1 MTAAVVLGVL
11 AGVGCVGAVYGA
23 RTTHP
28 SLESIARVGSRP
40 VQVVQIESARYR
52 VLGRV
57 GALLADT
64 ASTRGFFRHPRW
76 SGLSPS
82 FAITMTSPAQLA
94 SRVIAAAGIGVLA
107 PPVLWVGA
115 EAAGVST
122 SVLLPVLL
130 ALVMIPAGTAIPFL
144 ILKAEAK
151 ERRQHFRTVVGTYV
165 DLVVLSLAGGSGIE
179 GSLLSASAVSSDW
192 AARRIS
198 KALLL
203 ARDTGETTWEALN
216 DLGRELAVPELIEL
230 SATLQLAGTEGARV
244 RQSLSARAVS
254 MRRHEQAEAESAA
267 NAMTERLFLPGTLL
281 LLGFLLFIGYPAF
294 NRILAG
300 F

>member
-1 MTAAVVLGVL
+1 MAVLLGVL
-11 AGVGCVGAVYGA
+11 TGIGCVGAVYGA
-23 RTTHP
+23 RATHP
-28 SLESIARVGSRP
+28 SLEAIARVGSRP
-40 VQVVQIESARYR
+40 VPLPPIEAAHRSVIGKIAAR
-52 VLGRV
+52 
-57 GALLADT
+57 LADT
-64 ASTRGFFRHPRW
+64 ASARGLFRHPRW
-76 SGLSPS
+76 VELSPS
-82 FAITMTSPAQLA
+82 FAITLTTPAQLV
-94 SRVIAAAGIGVLA
+94 SRVIAAAGVGVLA
-107 PPVLWVGA
+107 PPVLWVGT
-115 EAAGVST
+115 EAAGIST
-122 SVLLPVLL
+122 SVLFPVLL
-130 ALVMIPAGTAIPFL
+130 ALVMIPVGIGIPFL
-144 ILKAEAK
+144 LLIAEAK
-151 ERRQHFRTVVGTYV
+151 ERRQHFKSVVGTYV

-179 GSLLSASAVSSDW
+179 ESLMSASAVSTDW

-203 ARDTGETTWEALN
+203 ARDAGETAWEALS
-216 DLGRELAVPELIEL
+216 DLGRELAVSELIEL